1 MITTSTA
8 VTPSTKV
15 TCSSARN
22 KDQKLVG
29 HFLKTGYFIGY
40 WLLSHWICTGS
51 MADQNGFWLAKCWN
65 CSEKGKWSTVIPS
78 TDIEYKQVGC
88 TVTVQLDSLVQK
100 FLTILEKVMVSEN
113 NSYIQTM
120 FPWISEI
127 FLVKASSGY
136 SLPLFSN
143 SNRSWYYNN

>member
-1 MITTSTA
+1 MKIARIFYRLLIA
-8 VTPSTKV
+8 VPLKMY
-15 TCSSARN
+15 R
-22 KDQKLVG
+22 KYGRPKWILVG
-29 HFLKTGYFIGY
+29 QMLKLFGKKANGQ
-40 WLLSHWICTGS
+40 LLFPALILNT
-51 MADQNGFWLAKCWN
+51 NR
-65 CSEKGKWSTVIPS
+65 
-78 TDIEYKQVGC
+78 YVGC

-143 SNRSWYYNN
+143 SNRPW